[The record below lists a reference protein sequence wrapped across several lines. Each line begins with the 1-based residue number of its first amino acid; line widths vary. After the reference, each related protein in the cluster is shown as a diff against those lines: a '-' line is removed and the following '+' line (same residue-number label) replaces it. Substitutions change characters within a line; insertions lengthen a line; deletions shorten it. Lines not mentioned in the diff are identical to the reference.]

1 MMAYVTLLSTSSYLP
16 GVLAL
21 NESLKQTGTN
31 HPMVVGISSHL
42 SRDIQAQLVRAGML
56 IRIIDPSTAIPAE
69 LVHGNGHWGH
79 TFDKIQLFDLTEFSK
94 LVYVDSDMLILSNID
109 ELFDKPHMAGVA
121 AGRLVHPDWTR
132 LNGGLMVIVPQA
144 GLAGKIFATLPQA
157 LAESKAS
164 GGSAIGDQDLIN
176 AYYPGWSSSA
186 ELEVCQGY
194 NVFQCHL
201 DAYIENHGYCLP
213 DKDPSNTERRVK
225 IVHFIGPRK
234 PWMNGAVIRQIL
246 RRFKKGKSVKWEHR
260 VFVAYKKLL
269 DQVGSAPLQQT

>member
-1 MMAYVTLLSTSSYLP
+1 MMAYVTLLSTRSYLP

-21 NESLKQTGTN
+21 NESLKQTGTS

-42 SRDIQAQLVRAGML
+42 SRDIQAQLGRAGML
-56 IRIIDPSTAIPAE
+56 VRIIDPSIAIPAE
-69 LVHGNGHWGH
+69 LVRGNGHWGH
-79 TFDKIQLFDLTEFSK
+79 TFDKIQFFDLTEFSK

-157 LAESKAS
+157 LAEGKTS

-186 ELEVCQGY
+186 ELEIGQGY

-225 IVHFIGPRK
+225 LVHFIGPRK
-234 PWMNGAVIRQIL
+234 PWMNGAVIRQFI

-269 DQVGSAPLQQT
+269 DQVDNARLQQT